1 LLPLKIETKKRRILM
16 TNNYSDLHNIS
27 IYDIVKTSASKSI
40 IGRVFCLMKS
50 SRGIFLSLLFA
61 LAATGNSL
69 AVNPPAASAQISST
83 PMAGGIFHY
92 TVTLNNTGTAGDSPI
107 GTFWFGWVPGEDFMA
122 VKPTGIVTPTGWEAN
137 ITNAGTSDGFAI
149 QWVASKSTA
158 AVAPGASLSFSF
170 NSTATPAEM
179 DGNSI
184 FYPSTRVETAFVY
197 SGAPFS
203 DAGFEVAVQ
212 GTSQTDLYLVY
223 SGMETQSIFEAGST
237 SALSTKQTATVYL
250 VFDLSNPGSYSVLST
265 TSSGASG
272 TYAIF
277 TRVLNAN
284 GSAVT
289 SSENGAVDS
298 SSIGT
303 DPAQNF
309 IASVANEPSTSRSGA
324 VSSTKGYTVFKYGG
338 TEGTDPVTIN
348 SSVFN
353 YLKVHQIYLTGLL
366 TGLSDTT
373 SMTVVPADAK
383 PKVSGV
389 YTVNAIPSALTNFLG
404 TAGSSST
411 QAYPTELTGSDI
423 RYEYLPSLSA
433 SPVSGAPALNRL
445 SLTGTTTLTLNTT
458 LTSLANVGGSFKL
471 KGQLTPTTI
480 SPVATQLNATSSP
493 TVYEDFLFEIT
504 QSLGLPSSYVPAP

>member
-1 LLPLKIETKKRRILM
+1 M
-16 TNNYSDLHNIS
+16 TNNDSYLYNVS
-27 IYDIVKTSASKSI
+27 IDGAVEKGASKSI
-40 IGRVFCLMKS
+40 MGGRFVLMRWAS
-50 SRGIFLSLLFA
+50 SGLSYLGICLSLLFT

-69 AVNPPAASAQISST
+69 AVNPPTASAQISST
-83 PMAGGIFHY
+83 PMAGGVFHY
-92 TVTLNNTGTAGDSPI
+92 TVTLNNVGTTGDSPI

-122 VKPTGIVTPTGWEAN
+122 VKPTEIVTPAGWEAH

-149 QWVASKSTA
+149 QWVASKSTV

-170 NSTATPAEM
+170 DSTATPAEM
-179 DGNSI
+179 DGDSI

-212 GTSQTDLYLVY
+212 GTSQMDLFLVY
-223 SGMETQSIFEAGST
+223 SGAETQSIFEAGST
-237 SALSTKQTATVYL
+237 SALSTAQDATIYL

-265 TSSGASG
+265 TTSG

-284 GSAVT
+284 GTAVT
-289 SSENGAVDS
+289 SSENGAADS
-298 SSIGT
+298 SSIAT

-309 IASVANEPSTSRSGA
+309 IASVANEPTTSRTGA
-324 VSSTKGYTVFKYGG
+324 VSSTKGSTVFKYGG
-338 TEGTDPVTIN
+338 TEGTDPVTVN
-348 SSVFN
+348 SAVFN
-353 YLKVHQIYLTGLL
+353 YLKIHQIYLTGLL

-373 SMTVVPADAK
+373 SVTVVPADAK
-383 PKVSGV
+383 PRVSGV

-404 TAGSSST
+404 TVGNSST

-423 RYEYLPSLSA
+423 RYEYLPSLAA
-433 SPVSGAPALNRL
+433 SPVSGVPALNRL

-458 LTSLANVGGSFKL
+458 LTSIANVGGSFKL

-480 SPVATQLNATSSP
+480 SPIGAPLNATSSP

-504 QSLGLPSSYVPAP
+504 KSLGLPSSYVPATAP